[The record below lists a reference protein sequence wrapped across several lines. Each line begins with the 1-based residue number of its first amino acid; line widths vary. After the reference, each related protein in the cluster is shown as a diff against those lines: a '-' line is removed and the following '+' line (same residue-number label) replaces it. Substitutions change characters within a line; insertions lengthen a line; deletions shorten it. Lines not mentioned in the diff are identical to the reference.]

1 MVENERRDFPGD
13 PVVRTLRFHCTWC
26 CFDPWPGNLDPASQ
40 ALQFKKKKIRG
51 NFFLKKFFFPM
62 TSRHSYPLQYSWASL
77 ALRRK
82 KIRLQCRRA
91 GSIPGLGRSP
101 GGVHGNPLQHSCL
114 ENPHGQRKLVGY
126 SPWGCKDLDPTERLS
141 THSGLPTTLLLI

>member
-101 GGVHGNPLQHSCL
+101 GEGKGYPPQYSGL
-114 ENPHGQRKLVGY
+114 EN
-126 SPWGCKDLDPTERLS
+126 SMDCTERLS
-141 THSGLPTTLLLI
+141 HHHMTIHSVSVNHSCFQDIPAYQ